1 MFILQ
6 SRLKIGFM
14 SKTVVKIADGGTLVR
29 PKEIRPST
37 GNDVIVQISKNR
49 NKNLAKEINRPFPG
63 LTYVFDLKPISIL
76 VFK

>member
-14 SKTVVKIADGGTLVR
+14 SKTVEKIADGGTLVR

-37 GNDVIVQISKNR
+37 GNDVTADPPDIKI
-49 NKNLAKEINRPFPG
+49 
-63 LTYVFDLKPISIL
+63 LKQC
-76 VFK
+76 